1 MDALVFIYFNK
12 TGRFAELIDTCL
24 FAHRIGSLRRAAAL
38 TQRDLARVCGVTS
51 QAVSKWERGISCPD
65 IQILDEL
72 AYALDV
78 SLEELLLPQ
87 MSEPK

>member
-1 MDALVFIYFNK
+1 M
-12 TGRFAELIDTCL
+12 IDTVV

-38 TQRDLARVCGVTS
+38 TQKDLANKCGVTS

-72 AYALDV
+72 AEALGVD
-78 SLEELLLPQ
+78 LQDLLLPQ
-87 MSEPK
+87 QRSS